1 MRSRDNELMRQILEY
16 IDGYYLQE
24 MRAPSTTDIA
34 SKFNISRSSA
44 YRYLVYLKELKDIC
58 RFS

>member
-34 SKFNISRSSA
+34 NKFNISRSSA
-44 YRYLVYLKELKDIC
+44 YRYLVYLKE
-58 RFS
+58 